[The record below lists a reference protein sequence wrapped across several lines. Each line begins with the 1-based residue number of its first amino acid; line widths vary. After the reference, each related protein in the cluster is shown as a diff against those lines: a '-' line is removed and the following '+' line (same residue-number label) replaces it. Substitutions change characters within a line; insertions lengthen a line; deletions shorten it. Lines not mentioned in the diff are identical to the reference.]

1 MPLQKQ
7 KHRLPMKA
15 PVVERP
21 SFGQVIKEGLAFGV
35 GQSIAHRVVGS
46 VFGPTA
52 PTVPTAPTAPNQKTE
67 SFNYAYVQCLK
78 ESMND
83 EKACIHLL

>member
-1 MPLQKQ
+1 MPLQKH
-7 KHRLPMKA
+7 KNRLPMKQ

-21 SFGQVIKEGLAFGV
+21 SFTQVIKEGLAFGV

-46 VFGPTA
+46 VLGS
-52 PTVPTAPTAPNQKTE
+52 TVSTTPTAPTAPAAPTD
-67 SFNYAYVQCLK
+67 NYAYVQCLK

-83 EKACIHLL
+83 ENACKHLL